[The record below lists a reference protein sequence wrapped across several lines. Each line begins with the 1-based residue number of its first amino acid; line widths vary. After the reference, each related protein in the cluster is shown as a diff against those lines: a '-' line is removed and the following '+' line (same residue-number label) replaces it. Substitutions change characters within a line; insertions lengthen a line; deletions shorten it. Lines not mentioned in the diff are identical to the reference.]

1 MAATV
6 LNPGDI
12 AIVGYISIGSND
24 SFSFVPLVD
33 LGVGTEIYFT
43 DNGWT
48 GSGFRGSNAS
58 NGSGNEQLIKFTASN
73 NISAGTVIRSSDE
86 SSSNWIWTKSGTI
99 GTTTIGTYS
108 DLQLAQGGDQIAAFQ
123 STNTSNPLNSGITAI
138 HQVDN
143 TGTFEDATSASTGN
157 VITALSQKDNTAV
170 LFDTTLSK
178 NAAFKLDTIPNGTR
192 ADWLAAINNP
202 ENWTFDT
209 NISNLTT
216 GSIQVISEISN
227 AAPTIGNNTLLY
239 DGGTGKSPKEIQ
251 SAPNAPW
258 FDYQDNTAL
267 LGGSATATSQKD
279 GIILKTDT
287 DPQGKDASAGYT
299 NYKIDQFGNLQARTN
314 FPKLDRNL
322 GYVVS
327 FTSQIISE
335 NHNTPTSDKN
345 GDGKADR
352 AGFSVIA
359 ISEDKKGIELGF
371 WENRIWA
378 QEDGTEPTASN
389 PNGTLFTQAEGV
401 NFDTKTKVVKY
412 DLAVKGNTYTLFAN
426 GNLILQGDLR
436 DYTAFQPAPYKIGPL
451 TVTPPDPYEKPSF
464 LFFGDNTSSAK
475 AEVKLSD
482 IAVTTNSN
490 KPSFFKVDENAV
502 RGAVVGQ
509 VFATDPDGDTLSNW
523 EIIDG
528 NSDVDKDGKPAF
540 AIDST
545 TGEITVND
553 ADDLDFKN
561 NPSFQLKVR
570 VSDGINTSALANVT
584 ININDAPG
592 VLIDETSVTNNRFK
606 GSPGNDTINGG
617 AGNDFLYGF
626 AGNDS
631 LTGGAGNDNLYGE
644 AGRDTLIGGAGND
657 NLYGEVGNDTLIGS
671 AGNDNLYGGQ
681 GDDSID
687 GGDGIDTLRETAD
700 VDFKL
705 TNNQLTGLGTDSL
718 VNIERVA
725 LTGGES
731 ANKIDASAFTGLAYL
746 YGKGGNDFLTGGSGN
761 DNLYGEV
768 GDDTLIGGAGN
779 DLIKGGEGNDLI
791 KGGAGSDRL
800 YGEAGSD
807 IFVISSFITNGK
819 DTIYDFDV
827 DVDTIGLSGLSS
839 SELNIQGSGNNTN
852 ILQGDNVLAVLA
864 NVNVGFNDITFTI
877 IS

>member
-12 AIVGYISIGSND
+12 AIVGYITNGNPD

-33 LGVGTEIYFT
+33 LSAGTVIYFT

-48 GSGFRGSNAS
+48 GSGFTT
-58 NGSGNEQLIKFTASN
+58 NEGVVKFTANSD
-73 NISAGTVIRSSDE
+73 ITAGTVIQSTDTSSFVRV
-86 SSSNWIWTKSGTI
+86 GTANL
-99 GTTTIGTYS
+99 
-108 DLQLAQGGDQIAAFQ
+108 DLEASGDQIAAVQ
-123 STNTSNPLNSGITAI
+123 STNSNSPLTSGFTAI
-138 HQVDN
+138 YQIDN
-143 TGTFEDATSASTGN
+143 TGAFENANDSNSGN
-157 VITALSQKDNTAV
+157 VITGLSKTNNTSV
-170 LFDTTLSK
+170 LFGNDKLK
-178 NAAFKLDTIPNGTR
+178 DAAFDLEAIPEGTR
-192 ADWLAAINNP
+192 EDWLKEINNP
-202 ENWTFDT
+202 DNWTF
-209 NISNLTT
+209 
-216 GSIQVISEISN
+216 GSGLSLPTENIQVLPEIAN
-227 AAPTIGNNTLLY
+227 AAPIIGNNILLY
-239 DGGTGKSPKEIQ
+239 DGSTGKSPVSAG
-251 SAPNAPW
+251 SAPIAPW
-258 FDYQDNTAL
+258 FDFQDSTAVV
-267 LGGSATATSQKD
+267 GGKAQQTLTKD
-279 GIILKTDT
+279 GVILKTDT
-287 DPQGKDASAGYT
+287 DQVGRDASAGYI
-299 NYKIDQFGNLQARTN
+299 NYKIDQFGNLQPRTN
-314 FPKLDRNL
+314 FPTLDRNL

-327 FTSQIISE
+327 FTNQIISE
-335 NHNTPTSDKN
+335 NHSNANAQKN

-657 NLYGEVGNDTLIGS
+657 NLYGG
-671 AGNDNLYGGQ
+671 A

-700 VDFKL
+700 TDFIL
-705 TNNQLTGLGTDSL
+705 TANTLQSAVTGLDTFT
-718 VNIERVA
+718 NIE
-725 LTGGES
+725 
-731 ANKIDASAFTGLAYL
+731 
-746 YGKGGNDFLTGGSGN
+746 
-761 DNLYGEV
+761 
-768 GDDTLIGGAGN
+768 
-779 DLIKGGEGNDLI
+779 
-791 KGGAGSDRL
+791 
-800 YGEAGSD
+800 
-807 IFVISSFITNGK
+807 
-819 DTIYDFDV
+819 
-827 DVDTIGLSGLSS
+827 
-839 SELNIQGSGNNTN
+839 
-852 ILQGDNVLAVLA
+852 
-864 NVNVGFNDITFTI
+864 
-877 IS
+877 